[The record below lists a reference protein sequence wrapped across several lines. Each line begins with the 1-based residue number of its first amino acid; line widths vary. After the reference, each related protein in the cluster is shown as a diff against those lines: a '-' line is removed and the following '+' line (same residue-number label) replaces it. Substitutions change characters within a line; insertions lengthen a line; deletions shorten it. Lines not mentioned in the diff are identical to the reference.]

1 MGIKETLDYIH
12 SVKWQGSKPGLERT
26 RELLSLLGNPEKRL
40 KFVHIA
46 GTNGKGSTAA
56 VISSVLR
63 EAGYRTGLFISPY
76 ITCFNE
82 RMQVDGAYISDCDL
96 ERLTDEIRPFADAM
110 KDPPTEFELITA
122 LAMKYFLFKNCDIV
136 VLETGMGGELDST
149 NVIGTPEVAVITAI
163 GYDHV
168 KELGPTLA
176 DIARAKA
183 GIIKKNGDVAI
194 YGGVAEAEA
203 ESESESEAEAEA
215 VFARVAEEMGA
226 RLRKADFSRITN
238 RRLSLEGI
246 CFNFEPYGE
255 VRLPLA
261 GAYQPENAA
270 LAVTALEIL
279 RGKGYGI
286 SDEDVIS
293 GLASVKWPGRF
304 EVLGRDPVF
313 ILDGAH
319 NPQGIAATADSLRR
333 HFGGK
338 KVVFVVGVMADKEV
352 DAMMKHIAPLARAF
366 IAVRPDYYRAMDEN
380 ELASILSRYDAPIS
394 AFNTVSEGVAEAV
407 KMAGEGGVVCALGSL
422 YFSADVREAY
432 ELISRVVAPNKQR
445 SR

>member
-1 MGIKETLDYIH
+1 MGIKETLEYIH

-56 VISSVLR
+56 IISSVLR
-63 EAGYRTGLFISPY
+63 EAGYRTGLYISPY

-82 RMQVDGAYISDCDL
+82 RMQVNGAYISDCDL
-96 ERLTDEIRPFADAM
+96 ERLTDEIRPYADAM

-122 LAMKYFLFKNCDIV
+122 LAMKYFLFECCDIV

-149 NVIGTPEVAVITAI
+149 NVIGTPEAAVITAI

-176 DIARAKA
+176 DIAGAKA

-203 ESESESEAEAEA
+203 EAEAEA
-215 VFARVAEEMGA
+215 VFARVSEDLGA
-226 RLRKADFSRITN
+226 KLRKADFSRITN
-238 RRLSLEGI
+238 QQLSLEGI
-246 CFNFEPYGE
+246 KFSFTPYGE
-255 VRLPLA
+255 MRLPLA
-261 GAYQPENAA
+261 GAYQTKNAA
-270 LAVTALEIL
+270 LAITALEIL
-279 RGKGYGI
+279 REKGYRIGDNDI
-286 SDEDVIS
+286 IS

-319 NPQGIAATADSLRR
+319 NPHGVAAAADSLRR
-333 HFGGK
+333 YFGGE

-352 DAMMKHIAPLARAF
+352 DTMVKHIAPLAKAF

-380 ELASILSRYDAPIS
+380 ELASILSRYDAP
-394 AFNTVSEGVAEAV
+394 VSTHKTIGDGVAEAV

-422 YFSADVREAY
+422 YFSADVRGAY
-432 ELISRVVAPNKQR
+432 EQLKSK
-445 SR
+445 